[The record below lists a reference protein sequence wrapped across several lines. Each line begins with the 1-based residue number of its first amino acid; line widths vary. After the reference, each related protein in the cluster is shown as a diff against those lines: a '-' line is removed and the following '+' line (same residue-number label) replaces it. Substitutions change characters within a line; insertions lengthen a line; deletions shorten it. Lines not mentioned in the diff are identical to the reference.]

1 MKEHLK
7 TLLLGLFIFISNQIL
22 LAQTKDNFFEKQVVV
37 ADVNFD
43 NIKDVIQIYQDT
55 INPKVVYRLEI
66 SLAEIDSVGK
76 YEIVSTEKAIKP
88 DFPDAET
95 IDDRFWSGEMFDRVE
110 VENGIL
116 LIRFNLMRGYYV
128 HKYKFK
134 DNSFELIYVKR
145 VTGSPDYLEEID
157 YDLLSGERKTKIQEG
172 SKKPVISKVIH
183 KISPL
188 PKLGE
193 FTPFENEKY

>member
-55 INPKVVYRLEI
+55 INPKAVYRLEI

-76 YEIVSTEKAIKP
+76 YEIVSTEKAIKS

-95 IDDRFWSGEMFDRVE
+95 IDDRFWSGEMFDKVE
-110 VENGIL
+110 VVDGIL
-116 LIRFNLMRGYYV
+116 CIRFNLTRGYYV
-128 HKYKFK
+128 HKYKFSN
-134 DNSFELIYVKR
+134 DLFELIQVKR
-145 VTGSPDYLEEID
+145 VEGNSDYLEEVDFNLI
-157 YDLLSGERKTKIQEG
+157 SGERSIKISEG
-172 SKKPVISKVIH
+172 NKKPQIKKEVK
-183 KISPL
+183 KITPL

-193 FTPFENEKY
+193 FVPFETELF

>member
-1 MKEHLK
+1 MRKYFK
-7 TLLLGLFIFISNQIL
+7 TLLLVYFILIINQFLF
-22 LAQTKDNFFEKQVVV
+22 AQTKDNFFERQYVV

-55 INPKVVYRLEI
+55 INSKAVYRLEI

-76 YEIVSTEKAIKP
+76 YEVVSTEKAIKP

-193 FTPFENEKY
+193 FIPFENKHY